1 MESSMQQGDP
11 LMALI
16 MPLVMS
22 LIYGIVIHFLAKE
35 KGRKVAL
42 WTVLGFIPLVNIF
55 LLPFFVGAT
64 NLRLEGKIDK
74 LLSSQ
79 SK

>member
-64 NLRLEGKIDK
+64 EGKIDK